1 MNIHDNNLSASPV
14 LERGGNGLE
23 LTDAGMTLR
32 DYFAAQIMPT
42 LYEIYLHHQS
52 YEDGWLGDVAK
63 TAYQL
68 ADEMLEAR
76 KSS

>member
-1 MNIHDNNLSASPV
+1 MSTQDNNLSAFPV
-14 LERGGNGLE
+14 LE
-23 LTDAGMTLR
+23 
-32 DYFAAQIMPT
+32 
-42 LYEIYLHHQS
+42 YEIDLHHQS
-52 YEDGWLGDVAK
+52 YEAGWLGDVAK